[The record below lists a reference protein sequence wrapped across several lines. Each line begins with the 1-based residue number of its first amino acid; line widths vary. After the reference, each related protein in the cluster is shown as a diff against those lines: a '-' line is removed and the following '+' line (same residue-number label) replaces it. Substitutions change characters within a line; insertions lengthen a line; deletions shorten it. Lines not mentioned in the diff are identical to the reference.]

1 MTADGRVLYAS
12 TATIDGHDTAS
23 WHPERAA
30 RLPAVDRAI
39 AEAGMAEVLVPLET
53 RQASYEELA
62 GAHQAHYLDALRRFV
77 EAGGGELDPDTH
89 ASPGSWTTALWATGA
104 GLAAVE
110 AIDRGE
116 ASRAFVTIRPPGHH
130 ATADQAMGF
139 CLINN
144 VAVVASQLA
153 SRGERVFILD
163 WDVHHGNGTQDIF
176 WNDPNVLYA
185 STHQHPAYPGTGRGT
200 ETGGPAAP
208 GLIVNVPLPEGA
220 TGDAALAAYD
230 QVIEP
235 VVEQFDPTWTL
246 ISAGFDAHRDDPLA
260 GLAWSAGDYV
270 ELTNRLQGRGPL
282 LALLEG
288 GYDLDALGRSA
299 VATIA
304 ALAGA
309 DHRPELATSG
319 GTGQHAVKAVADMRT
334 RALEKEPDQS

>member
-1 MTADGRVLYAS
+1 MSDGRVLYAS
-12 TATIDGHDTAS
+12 TATVDGHDTAS

-39 AEAGMAEVLVPLET
+39 AESGLADVLLPLAP
-53 RQASYEELA
+53 RQATLDELA
-62 GAHQAHYLDALRRFV
+62 RAHDIAYLEALERFV
-77 EAGGGELDPDTH
+77 QAGGGELDPDTH
-89 ASPGSWTTALWATGA
+89 ASTGSWNTARWAAGC

-110 AIDRGE
+110 AINQGE
-116 ASRAFVTIRPPGHH
+116 ATRGFVAIRPPGHH

-139 CLINN
+139 CLVNN
-144 VAVVASQLA
+144 VAVVAADLTA
-153 SRGERVFILD
+153 RGERVFILD

-176 WNDPNVLYA
+176 WNDPQVLYA
-185 STHQHPAYPGTGRGT
+185 SIHQHPAYPGTGRGT
-200 ETGGPAAP
+200 ETGGPDAA
-208 GLIVNVPLPEGA
+208 GLTVNVPLPEGA

-235 VVEQFDPTWTL
+235 VVDSFDPTWTL

-270 ELTNRLQGRGPL
+270 ELTTRLEGRGPL

-299 VATIA
+299 VSTIA
-304 ALAGA
+304 TLAGA
-309 DHRPELATSG
+309 HHRPELATSG
-319 GTGQHAVKAVADMRT
+319 GSGQHAVRAVADMRA
-334 RALEKEPDQS
+334 RALDKETEPS